1 MQNVLVSIFE
11 VESEGYQ
18 AITEL
23 KNAPAADG
31 SLISQAVL
39 VKKENGAIKVLDSF
53 DIGVNTTDDT
63 AIGGLVGMCIGI
75 LGGPIGML
83 LGAGWGSLAG
93 MSLDASDA
101 GEAASLIEQIAGK
114 LDDGITL
121 IGLTDEEDESV
132 LDNKLSA
139 YKTVIARF
147 DAAVVSQEVETA
159 RDFQKE
165 MARQAKA
172 DLRKQRKE
180 EFKEKVDA
188 KRNELKAQF
197 ASLKSE

>member
-53 DIGVNTTDDT
+53 DTGVKTTDDT

-83 LGAGWGSLAG
+83 LGASWGSLMG
-93 MSLDASDA
+93 MTIDASDA

-114 LDDGITL
+114 LDDGVTL

-159 RDFQKE
+159 REMQKE
-165 MARQAKA
+165 MARKAKA

-180 EFKEKVDA
+180 EFKEKV
-188 KRNELKAQF
+188 NE
-197 ASLKSE
+197 KSF

>member
-1 MQNVLVSIFE
+1 MQNVLVSVFE

-23 KNAPAADG
+23 KNAPATDG

-39 VKKENGAIKVLDSF
+39 VKKEDGAIKVLDSF
-53 DIGVNTTDDT
+53 DTGVKTADDT
-63 AIGGLVGMCIGI
+63 ALGGLLGMCIGI

-83 LGAGWGSLAG
+83 LGAGWGSLMG
-93 MSLDASDA
+93 MRIDASDA
-101 GEAASLIEQIAGK
+101 GEAASLIEQIAGR
-114 LDDGITL
+114 LDDGVTL

-132 LDNKLSA
+132 LDNSLSA

-159 RDFQKE
+159 REMQKE
-165 MARQAKA
+165 MARQARA
-172 DLRKQRKE
+172 DLRNQRKE
-180 EFKEKVDA
+180 EFREKVNE
-188 KRNELKAQF
+188 KRNKLKAQF
-197 ASLKSE
+197 ASLKSK